1 MLSLKDLFFSKILLI
16 KQYVTNVQI
25 IEGVGIKEK
34 IVAEGKTK
42 TFGGIMLENHY
53 ITRKQYTTVMKIQ
66 RQTLLTCKSC
76 GLKYHLDE
84 LDTEDFFQ
92 CEICDAIIL
101 RLEELGSLNLEPLFR
116 KASSFDSKIIET
128 ASFLLESLPDGIVSD
143 STASPK
149 AEDMVDLTRG
159 TTRLIHK
166 EPAAEDLNRTTKL
179 RFDKLQDESDLLIG
193 KILGKY
199 EVLSKLGEGGSC
211 VVFLARPLDQDGL
224 VAMKVLKNS
233 NEVNQKVVDR
243 LIREVHVASMLHH
256 PNIVQVLDS
265 GSKDGY
271 YYIIMEYVEGETLRQ
286 KILTE
291 QYLPVGE
298 ALRIIEQ
305 VAQGLAAAHNQN
317 FVHRD
322 IKPDNIMIDQE
333 GVPKIA
339 DFGLAKGK
347 AIDVHITQTGQ
358 IVGTPYYMSP
368 EQAQTSSLD
377 HRSDIYSLGVTFY
390 YILTGRVPFEGTT
403 PIEIIL
409 KHISTQPAPIRDL
422 NSKVPPGL
430 ARIIHKMM
438 AKSKEQRYQNA
449 LDLLDDLK
457 KLKEISLRC
466 RCGAHLS
473 YSLNQGGTLQK
484 CSSCKKYIIVPLE
497 GGQQKS
503 RSFTYPTWRDFV
515 VARILE
521 EKKFLSR
528 EEAVEALKILMDAY
542 RWGIR
547 LSLYNILEARGLSKR
562 SLEETKITLELEIDV
577 KNFPFLFGQ
586 LALQLGLINRD
597 ELLASLFIQK
607 EKSPPPKLSDL
618 LIQQGLISPADRDS
632 VLAFRRRLMADQI
645 DTALLDLL
653 RDRGNLL
660 AEKLDQFR
668 EELRRVNHEAVTKSL
683 PQLLLER
690 KELEE
695 PEVEN
700 LLFQCFFQNLYK
712 FS

>member
-25 IEGVGIKEK
+25 IEGVGVKEK
-34 IVAEGKTK
+34 IVAEGKSK
-42 TFGGIMLENHY
+42 TFGSIMLENHY

-92 CEICDAIIL
+92 CEICGATIL

-116 KASSFDSKIIET
+116 KACSFDSKIIET
-128 ASFLLESLPDGIVSD
+128 ASFLLESLPDGFFPD
-143 STASPK
+143 STSAPK
-149 AEDMVDLTRG
+149 ADDMVDLSRG
-159 TTRLIHK
+159 ATRLIHK
-166 EPAAEDLNRTTKL
+166 EPSQEDLNHTTKL

-193 KILGKY
+193 KIIGKY
-199 EVLSKLGEGGSC
+199 EILSKLGEGGSC
-211 VVFLARPLDQDGL
+211 VVFQARPIDGDGI
-224 VAMKVLKNS
+224 VAMKILKNS

-256 PNIVQVLDS
+256 PNIVQVGGS

-286 KILTE
+286 KILRE
-291 QYLPVGE
+291 HYLSVSE
-298 ALRIIEQ
+298 AVRIIEQ
-305 VAQGLAAAHNQN
+305 VTQGLAAAHNQN

-322 IKPDNIMIDQE
+322 IKPDNIMINPE
-333 GVPKIA
+333 GVAKIA

-347 AIDVHITQTGQ
+347 AIDAHITQTGQ

-409 KHISTQPAPIRDL
+409 KHISSQPESIQKL
-422 NSKVPPGL
+422 NPKVPSGL
-430 ARIIHKMM
+430 ARIIQKMM
-438 AKSKEQRYQNA
+438 AKSKEQRYQNT

-457 KLKEISLRC
+457 KLKKISLQC
-466 RCGAHLS
+466 LCGEPLS
-473 YSLNQGGTLQK
+473 YPLSNGGTLEK
-484 CSSCKKYIIVPLE
+484 CPSCNRHIIVPLE

-503 RSFTYPTWRDFV
+503 RKFTYPNWKDFV
-515 VARILE
+515 VARIVE
-521 EKKFLSR
+521 EKKFFSR
-528 EEAVEALKILMDAY
+528 EQAVESLKILTDAY

-547 LSLYNILEARGLSKR
+547 LSYFEILEAMGLPKR
-562 SLEETKITLELEIDV
+562 TLEETKITLELEIDV

-597 ELLASLFIQK
+597 ELLAALLVQK
-607 EKSPPPKLSDL
+607 EGSPPIKLGKL
-618 LIQQGLISPADRDS
+618 LIQRGLISSEDRDS
-632 VLAFRRRLMADQI
+632 VMAFRRRLMANQI
-645 DTALLDLL
+645 DTALLELL
-653 RDRGNLL
+653 KERGSLPV
-660 AEKLDQFR
+660 EKFDQFR
-668 EELRRVNHEAVTKSL
+668 EELRKINHEEVTGSL
-683 PQLLLER
+683 PQILLEQSG
-690 KELEE
+690 LEE
-695 PEVEN
+695 VEVEN
-700 LLFQCFFQNLYK
+700 LLFRCFFQNLYK